1 LARIR
6 GGYLGAEVSN
16 VSAHTGQTDDG
27 ELTLVDQDRFAD
39 DVRVGAESRT
49 PQTFAE
55 DDHSLERAIAVRFAL
70 GAGRARLVR
79 QMLVESLILGCTG
92 GAIGT
97 LLAAWGLDALV
108 ASFPEELPYWL
119 SFQID

>member
-1 LARIR
+1 MRVTATALLGAIGFVLLIGCANLASLLLAR
-6 GGYLGAEVSN
+6 E
-16 VSAHTGQTDDG
+16 T
-27 ELTLVDQDRFAD
+27 
-39 DVRVGAESRT
+39 
-49 PQTFAE
+49 
-55 DDHSLERAIAVRFAL
+55 ERQREIAVRSAL

-92 GAIGT
+92 GALGT
-97 LLAAWGLDALV
+97 LLAAWGLDAIV